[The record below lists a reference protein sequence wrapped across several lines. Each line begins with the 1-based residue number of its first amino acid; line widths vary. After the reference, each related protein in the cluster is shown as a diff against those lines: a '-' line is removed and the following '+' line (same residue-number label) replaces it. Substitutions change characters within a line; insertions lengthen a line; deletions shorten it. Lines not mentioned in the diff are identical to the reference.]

1 MSQETPQVDKGQ
13 DVRMVFHEAIVPD
26 PVEEVKNGRVKW
38 GKDNLYPQF
47 LWYLVENSPIHQGIV
62 TSKLNYTISGGL
74 AYDGDETEF
83 DDILSNGISD
93 YTLNE
98 VAEMVCLDDIVG
110 SVYYLHCKLDS
121 LTKKWYIDPVEFEL
135 IRPSENNEW
144 FEYSE
149 NWATEKQ
156 DPIKTKWRRIPSFFN
171 RSSDSTECILQV
183 KTKSR
188 QSKSPYLKKVT
199 GGFFSQ
205 PEYSGGIPSIL
216 TDIEVNYFGYSEAV
230 NGFMGGTMVYMP
242 NGEPQS
248 EDVRRRVLKGLKAEG
263 TDRNRRGGITVVFG
277 EGELQKPTVTPMN
290 GNDLADRYAGAE
302 ERLINKIMIAHSVTN
317 QKLFGVMST
326 ASLSE
331 SDDEAAYSRF
341 QKSYGS
347 RKRKSIADS
356 LNFVLKKLN
365 GMKGTLSFN
374 VPSLYDEDESE
385 EQAIVDKI
393 ATFPAP
399 LQTKVVNAMTPNM
412 ALKLAG
418 LPPVPG
424 GDVNP
429 GSPAAVAMRAL
440 EVKDPILIGFENC
453 GRERNGKKFIASRSD
468 FSHDIDDDQDFIK
481 STFKSRFAALTDI
494 QLNVLKAIAEG
505 KSDKAIQDELHLDVK
520 DLAAARKALDKGGY
534 IDSGELTTKG
544 QIEVVNIEEIEV
556 VYTYE
561 TRPDAPPL
569 QTQSRAFCKRM
580 LELDRVYTREEI
592 NQISQAV
599 DRNVWLYRG
608 GWYHDPETDKNQ
620 PSCRHY
626 WLQHISIR

>member
-1 MSQETPQVDKGQ
+1 MSEQTPQVDKGQ
-13 DVRMVFHEAIVPD
+13 DVKIIFHEAIVPD
-26 PVEEVKNGRVKW
+26 PVEEVKNGRVRW

-47 LWYLVENSPIHQGIV
+47 LWYMVENSPIHQGIV
-62 TSKLNYTISGGL
+62 TSKLNYTITGGL
-74 AYDGDETEF
+74 AYDGDEAEF
-83 DDILSNGISD
+83 EEILANGLSD

-98 VAEMVCLDDIVG
+98 VAEMACLDDIVG
-110 SVYYLHCKLDS
+110 SVYYFLCKLDR

-135 IRPSENNEW
+135 IRPSEDNTW

-149 NWATEKQ
+149 DWSTERQ
-156 DPIKTKWRRIPSFFN
+156 HPVKTKWRRIPSFFD
-171 RSSDSTECILQV
+171 RTIEDTECILQV

-188 QSKSPYLKKVT
+188 QSKSPYMRKMT

-216 TDIEVNYFGYSEAV
+216 TDIEINYFSYSEAV

-248 EDVRRRVLKGLKAEG
+248 EDVRKRVLRGLKAEG
-263 TDRNRRGGITVVFG
+263 TDRNKRGGITVVFG
-277 EGELQKPTVTPMN
+277 DGETQKPTVEAMN

-302 ERLINKIMIAHSVTN
+302 ERLINKIMISHSVTN
-317 QKLFGVMST
+317 QKLFGVMSNN
-326 ASLSE
+326 ALSE
-331 SDDEAAYSRF
+331 TDDEASYSRF

-356 LNFVLKKLN
+356 LNFALKKLN
-365 GMKGTLSFN
+365 GIQGTLSFN

-393 ATFPAP
+393 STFPAP
-399 LQTKVVNAMTPNM
+399 LQTKVVNSMTPNM

-429 GSPAAVAMRAL
+429 GSPAFIAMRTL
-440 EVKDPILIGFENC
+440 ETGDPVIVAFENC
-453 GRERNGKKFIASRSD
+453 GRAREGKKFIISRSD
-468 FSHDIDDDQDFIK
+468 FSKDTDDDHEFIK
-481 STFKSRFAALTDI
+481 ATFKDRFAALSDI
-494 QLNVLKAIAEG
+494 QLNVLKAIADG

-534 IDSGELTTKG
+534 IDGGELTTKG

-569 QTQSRAFCKRM
+569 ETQSRPFCKRM
-580 LELDRVYTREEI
+580 LELDRVYTRTEI
-592 NQISQAV
+592 NQISSAV

-608 GWYHDPETDKNQ
+608 GWYHNPETGDNQ

-626 WLQHISIR
+626 WLQHITIR

>member
-1 MSQETPQVDKGQ
+1 MSQEAPQVDKGQ
-13 DVRMVFHEAIVPD
+13 DVKMVFHEAVVPD

-47 LWYLVENSPIHQGIV
+47 LWYMVENSPIHQGIV

-74 AYDGDETEF
+74 AYDGEEAEF
-83 DDILSNGISD
+83 ESILSNGLSK

-98 VAEMVCLDDIVG
+98 VSEMLCLDDIVG
-110 SVYYLHCKLDS
+110 SVYYLHCKLDTVS
-121 LTKKWYIDPVEFEL
+121 KKWYIDPVEFEL
-135 IRPSENNEW
+135 IRPSADNMW

-149 NWATEKQ
+149 DWSTERQ
-156 DPIKTKWRRIPSFFN
+156 DPVKTGWRRIPSFFN
-171 RSSDSTECILQV
+171 RTTATTECILQV

-188 QSKSPYLKKVT
+188 QSKSPYLRKVT

-216 TDIEVNYFGYSEAV
+216 TDIEINFFGYSEVV
-230 NGFMGGTMVYMP
+230 NGFMGGTMIYMP

-248 EDVRRRVLKGLKAEG
+248 EDVRKRVLKGLKAEG
-263 TDRNRRGGITVVFG
+263 TERTKRGGITVVFG
-277 EGELQKPTVTPMN
+277 EGEQQRPTVEAMN

-302 ERLINKIMIAHSVTN
+302 ERVINKIMIAHSVTN
-317 QKLFGVMST
+317 QKLFGVMSNAT
-326 ASLSE
+326 LSE
-331 SDDEAAYSRF
+331 SDDEASYSRF

-365 GMKGTLSFN
+365 GMSGNLSFN

-393 ATFPAP
+393 ANFPAP

-429 GSPAAVAMRAL
+429 GSPAAVAMRTMQTQ
-440 EVKDPILIGFENC
+440 DPVLVAFENC
-453 GRERNGKKFIASRSD
+453 GRPRDGRKFIVSRSD
-468 FSHDIDDDQDFIK
+468 FSHDTDDDHEFIK
-481 STFKSRFAALTDI
+481 ATFKRQFAAITDI

-505 KSDKAIQDELHLDVK
+505 KTDKAILDELHLEVK
-520 DLAAARKALDKGGY
+520 DLAAARKALDKAGY
-534 IDSGELTTKG
+534 IEKGELTTKG
-544 QIEVVNIEEIEV
+544 QIEVVNIEEVEV

-569 QTQSRAFCKRM
+569 KGESRPFCKRM
-580 LELDRVYTREEI
+580 LELDRVYTRDEI
-592 NQISQAV
+592 NQISAAV

-608 GWYHDPETDKNQ
+608 GWYHNPNTDENQ

-626 WLQHISIR
+626 FLQSLVVK

>member
-1 MSQETPQVDKGQ
+1 MSQETPQAEKGHS
-13 DVRMVFHEAIVPD
+13 VHMVFQEAIVPD
-26 PVEEVKNGRVKW
+26 PVEEVKNGRARW

-47 LWYLVENSPIHQGIV
+47 LWYMVENSPIHQGII

-74 AYDGDETEF
+74 AYDGDESEF
-83 DDILSNGISD
+83 EEILSNGLSK

-98 VAEMVCLDDIVG
+98 VSEMACLDDIVG
-110 SVYYLHCKLDS
+110 SVYYLWCKLDTVS
-121 LTKKWYIDPVEFEL
+121 KKWYIDPVEFEL
-135 IRPSENNEW
+135 IRPSADNRW

-149 NWATEKQ
+149 DWSTDRQ
-156 DPIKTKWRRIPSFFN
+156 DPVKTGWKRIPSFFN
-171 RSSDSTECILQV
+171 RTPDDQECILQV

-216 TDIEVNYFGYSEAV
+216 TDIEINYFGYSEAV

-248 EDVRRRVLKGLKAEG
+248 EPVRRKVLQGLKAEG

-277 EGELQKPTVTPMN
+277 EGEQEKPTVTPMN

-317 QKLFGVMST
+317 QKLFGVMSS

-356 LNFVLKKLN
+356 LNFALKKLN
-365 GMKGTLSFN
+365 GMKGSLSFN

-385 EQAIVDKI
+385 EQDIVAKI
-393 ATFPAP
+393 STFPAP
-399 LQTKVVNAMTPNM
+399 LQAKVVNAMTPNM

-418 LPPVPG
+418 LPPVHG

-429 GSPAAVAMRAL
+429 GSPASVAMRAL
-440 EVKDPILIGFENC
+440 ETQDPVIVAFENC
-453 GRERNGKKFIASRSD
+453 GRSRSGKTFIASRSD
-468 FSHDIDDDQDFIK
+468 FSRDTDDGEDFIK
-481 STFKSRFAALTDI
+481 ATFKSRFAALTDV
-494 QLNVLKAIAEG
+494 QLNVLKALAEG
-505 KSDKAIQDELHLDVK
+505 KSDKAIQDDLHLDVK

-534 IDSGELTTKG
+534 IEKGELTTKG
-544 QIEVVNIEEIEV
+544 QIEVVNIEEVEV

-569 QTQSRAFCKRM
+569 KGESRPFCKRM
-580 LELDRVYTREEI
+580 LDLDRVYTRDEI
-592 NQISQAV
+592 NQISAAV

-620 PSCRHY
+620 PSCRHF